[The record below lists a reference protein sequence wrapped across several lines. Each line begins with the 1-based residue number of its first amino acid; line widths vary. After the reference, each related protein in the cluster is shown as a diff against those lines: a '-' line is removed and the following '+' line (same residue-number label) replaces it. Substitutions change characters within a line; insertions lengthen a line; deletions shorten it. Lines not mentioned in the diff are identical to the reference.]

1 VITHHWGRFNWF
13 NWFNC
18 QNQKP
23 CPRVITLPHDKKKE
37 AKSLVEET
45 NENKM
50 ANKKKRKRKRRKEKK
65 KKKHTLGLHR
75 ASSETR
81 RSRVAAQLRYAGQRE
96 SMDKGRVLRIL
107 QAMRLL

>member
-1 VITHHWGRFNWF
+1 VITHHWGRF

-23 CPRVITLPHDKKKE
+23 CPRIITLPHDKKKE
-37 AKSLVEET
+37 AKSLLEET
-45 NENKM
+45 KENKM

-65 KKKHTLGLHR
+65 KTHTLGLHR

-81 RSRVAAQLRYAGQRE
+81 RSRVAAQLRYAGQRKF
-96 SMDKGRVLRIL
+96 MDKGRVLRIL
-107 QAMRLL
+107 QATRLL